1 MITINTKT
9 SQLVDPARNLSAV
22 VYLEI
27 INKVHHFAD
36 DRFEFG
42 IRYYYT
48 TTEGEGDEAVTT
60 QHTLQFKRQGRQLAR
75 EQINAVAATVTP
87 TADNYVDVERQ
98 YVLNGAFAIVHADS
112 AENWGL
118 TANDWEV
125 TQ

>member
-9 SQLVDPARNLSAV
+9 PQLVDPARNLSAV

-27 INKVHHFAD
+27 INKVHHFEN

-42 IRYYYT
+42 IRYYYEV
-48 TTEGEGDEAVTT
+48 TEGEGEQAVTT
-60 QHTLQFKRQGRQLAR
+60 RHTLPFKRQGRQLTR
-75 EQINAVAATVTP
+75 EQVNAVAATVTP